1 MGSYTYQRFRYRTPD
16 ELAGG
21 RPKRRPVAIV
31 GAGPV
36 GLSAAIDLAQQGVP
50 CVVLDDNDSVS
61 DGSRAICWA
70 KRTLEIFDRLGV
82 AGRMTAKGVTW
93 KVGRVYHGDCELYQF
108 DLLPEGGHKMP
119 AFINLQQYHVEQ
131 YLVERVCELPELI
144 ELRWKNRV
152 TAVEDLDD
160 GLRITVGTP
169 DGEYHLEC
177 DWLIAA
183 DGARS
188 SVRTVRG
195 HRFEGQSFE
204 DKFLIVDVR
213 MEATYPSDRRFWFQ
227 PSFDPGES
235 VLIHRQPDNLFRID
249 FQLGRD
255 ADPDVERDASRVMER
270 VRRVVGP
277 HVPCEFEWCS
287 VYTFRCARIARFIDG
302 HVIFV
307 GDAAHVVSPFG
318 ARGGNGGIQ
327 DVDNLCWKLARVIR
341 NEAPARLLASYEIER
356 GRAADENILNSRRTT
371 AFMSP
376 GSTVERQFRDA
387 VLELAADFPFAR
399 ALVNS
404 GRLSQPCDYA
414 GLPGIEPEA
423 GTVAGTMSAGR
434 PCSDAPVMRADGTPG
449 WLLEQ
454 LGTTPCAVVFVEGEA
469 QAARAESDGADY
481 GIRGLKVITV
491 GAQASRGTRLSDPQ
505 GLVRSR
511 YGGAAG
517 VTYLIRPD
525 QHVLAR
531 WPHCDPHALRAAWDA
546 YRRYDEER
554 ETA

>member
-1 MGSYTYQRFRYRTPD
+1 MGSYTYQRFPYRTPD
-16 ELAGG
+16 ELGSG
-21 RPKRRPVAIV
+21 RRARRRVAIV

-82 AGRMTAKGVTW
+82 AERMIAKGVTW
-93 KVGRVYHGDCELYQF
+93 RVGRIYHGDRELYQF

-119 AFINLQQYHVEQ
+119 AFINLQQYYVEQ
-131 YLVERVCELPELI
+131 YLVERAGEFPELI
-144 ELRWKNRV
+144 DLRWKNRV
-152 TAVEDLDD
+152 TAVENLDE
-160 GLRITVGTP
+160 GVRITVGTP
-169 DGEYHLEC
+169 DGEYSLEC

-188 SVRTVRG
+188 SVRAMRG
-195 HRFEGQSFE
+195 HSFAGQTFE

-213 MEATYPSDRRFWFQ
+213 MEATYPTDRRFWFQ

-235 VLIHRQPDNLFRID
+235 VLIHRQPDNVFRID
-249 FQLGRD
+249 IQLGRD
-255 ADPDVERDASRVMER
+255 ADPAVERDAARAMQR

-277 HVPCEFEWCS
+277 QVPCELEWCS
-287 VYTFRCARIARFIDG
+287 VYTFRCARMARFIDG
-302 HVIFV
+302 HVIFA

-327 DVDNLCWKLARVIR
+327 DVDNLCWKLARVLR
-341 NEAPARLLASYEIER
+341 DEAPARLLASYEIER
-356 GRAADENILNSRRTT
+356 GRAADENITNSRRTT

-399 ALVNS
+399 GLVNS

-414 GLPGIEPEA
+414 GLPGIGPEVLNGA
-423 GTVAGTMSAGR
+423 MKAGR
-434 PCSDAPVMRADGTPG
+434 PCSDAPVIRADGTPG

-454 LGTTPCAVVFVEGEA
+454 LGAVPCALVFVEDEA
-469 QAARAESDGADY
+469 QAARAEADGADC
-481 GIRGLKVITV
+481 GIRGLNVITV
-491 GAQASRGTRLSDPQ
+491 GARATRATGLSDPQ

-531 WPHCDPHALRAAWDA
+531 WPHCDPRAWRTAWDA
-546 YRRYDEER
+546 YGRYDEGR
-554 ETA
+554 ASA

>member
-1 MGSYTYQRFRYRTPD
+1 MQRRAARSYSTRHGRPGREFAAPERFWRYIVDRESGAPPRGPMGSYTYQRFRYRTPD

-50 CVVLDDNDSVS
+50 
-61 DGSRAICWA
+61 
-70 KRTLEIFDRLGV
+70 
-82 AGRMTAKGVTW
+82 W

-160 GLRITVGTP
+160 GVRITVGTP

-188 SVRTVRG
+188 SVRTLRG
-195 HRFEGQSFE
+195 HQFEGQAFE

-255 ADPDVERDASRVMER
+255 ADPDLERDASRVMER
-270 VRRVVGP
+270 VRRMVGP

-341 NEAPARLLASYEIER
+341 SEAPARPRAISELASSRAGASLRITRARYE
-356 GRAADENILNSRRTT
+356 
-371 AFMSP
+371 
-376 GSTVERQFRDA
+376 
-387 VLELAADFPFAR
+387 
-399 ALVNS
+399 
-404 GRLSQPCDYA
+404 
-414 GLPGIEPEA
+414 
-423 GTVAGTMSAGR
+423 
-434 PCSDAPVMRADGTPG
+434 
-449 WLLEQ
+449 
-454 LGTTPCAVVFVEGEA
+454 
-469 QAARAESDGADY
+469 
-481 GIRGLKVITV
+481 
-491 GAQASRGTRLSDPQ
+491 
-505 GLVRSR
+505 
-511 YGGAAG
+511 
-517 VTYLIRPD
+517 
-525 QHVLAR
+525 
-531 WPHCDPHALRAAWDA
+531 
-546 YRRYDEER
+546 
-554 ETA
+554 